1 MDERPITIPRLAATV
16 ILLRTLDGPPE
27 LLLVQRS
34 HEARFMGGAWVFP
47 GGAVDD
53 ADRVDD
59 PPSGDRPAGVRA
71 AARRE
76 LFEEASVRLEDLDD
90 LVPYARWI
98 TPRVLPIRFDTWF
111 FLAAAPADAAPAVDN
126 SEIVDWRWSSPQ
138 AALADESLTIA
149 FPTRRQLEQLATFS
163 SAQALLDHARAST
176 VEPIEPRLIE
186 GERARIVLPGDAEF
200 PLTDAPE
207 VPEAP

>member
-1 MDERPITIPRLAATV
+1 MDEREITTPRLAATV
-16 ILLRTLDGPPE
+16 ILLRALTEPLE

-34 HEARFMGGAWVFP
+34 PQARFMGSAWVFP

-53 ADRVDD
+53 ADMATD
-59 PPSGDRPAGVRA
+59 PPLGDRPAGVRA

-76 LFEEASVRLEDLDD
+76 LAEEAAVQIDDLDQ

-111 FLAAAPADAAPAVDN
+111 FLAAAPPDAAPAVDN
-126 SEIVDWRWSSPQ
+126 SEIVDWRWASPA
-138 AALADESLTIA
+138 AALADETLTLA
-149 FPTRRQLEQLATFS
+149 FPTRRQLEQLAAFK
-163 SAQALLDHARAST
+163 SAEALLKHARSTT

-186 GERARIVLPGDAEF
+186 GEHARIVLPGDPDF
-200 PLTDAPE
+200 
-207 VPEAP
+207 